1 MVVAGHL
8 ISAKRSAPKYF
19 LSRRHSKKFSAIDGQ
34 RNEKGHQEEKAQ

>member
-8 ISAKRSAPKYF
+8 IRAIGTYF